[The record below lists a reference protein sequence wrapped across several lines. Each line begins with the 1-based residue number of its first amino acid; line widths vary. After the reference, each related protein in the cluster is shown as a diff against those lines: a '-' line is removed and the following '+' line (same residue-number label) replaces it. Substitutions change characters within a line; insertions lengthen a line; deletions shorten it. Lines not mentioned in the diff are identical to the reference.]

1 MDSDTNLKLSLY
13 KFIRDRARMPS
24 VAELASLVGQSA
36 REVKDVLQRLYAS
49 RVLVLEADGETVRM
63 APPFSGA
70 ETQHVVVANG
80 KRYFANCAWDSL
92 GILAALHA
100 EGEVRTRCEH
110 TREGIVLRVGRDGPA
125 PAACVA
131 HFAVPAAQWWQ
142 DIVFT

>member
-1 MDSDTNLKLSLY
+1 MDSDTKLKLSLY
-13 KFIRDRARMPS
+13 EFIRDRARVPS
-24 VAELASLVGQSA
+24 VAELASLAGQNA
-36 REVKDVLQRLYAS
+36 REVRAALQRLFAS

-70 ETQHVVVANG
+70 ETQHVVVAKG
-80 KRYFANCAWDSL
+80 KEYFANCAWDSL

-110 TREGIVLRVGRDGPA
+110 TREEIVLHVGRDGPA
-125 PAACVA
+125 PVACVA
-131 HFAVPAAQWWQ
+131 HFAVPAAEWWQ